1 VTATVTLIRFYV
13 ANEHCGLKTM
23 SKYIRPDI
31 GKNSL
36 AYRGLRYWLVEI
48 APYNEF
54 EGWSRSDCDYVLFDC
69 LLGGTAALAK
79 NTEGSRIS
87 GSIIAHVETG
97 TREFSSLRD
106 AAHGLTAEA
115 EWVGKMVDG

>member
-1 VTATVTLIRFYV
+1 
-13 ANEHCGLKTM
+13 M

-36 AYRGLRYWLVEI
+36 AYRGLRYWLIEI
-48 APYNEF
+48 APDNEF
-54 EGWSRSDCDYVLFDC
+54 EGWKKSDCDFVLFDC

-106 AAHGLTAEA
+106 AAQGLAAEA
-115 EWVGKMVDG
+115 EWYGKMVDG